1 MTVEIIS
8 VGTELLLGNIV
19 NTNSQYLAEKCAGL
33 GLSMYYQSV
42 VGDNEERMTAAFLQA
57 FERSD
62 VLILTGGLGP
72 TEDDMTKEVCA
83 KVMGL
88 SMYLDEHSRSRIAD
102 YFVRTG
108 RKQITENNWKQAMVP
123 EGAMVLDNHN
133 GTAPG
138 LIVEQGDKCAILLPG
153 PPNELIPLFVE
164 QVEPYLRKR
173 CPETIYSEMV
183 KLCGVGESRAET
195 MIRDLID
202 AQTNPTIATYA
213 KTAECDIRVT
223 ARAKSEA
230 EAKELIRPVVEELY
244 RRFGQNIFTTR
255 EEETLEQVVVSEL
268 KQRGLTITT
277 AESCTGGLVAARL
290 INVSGASSVLR
301 SALITYCDEEKSR
314 LLGVD
319 PELLATHTAV
329 SSEVAYAM
337 AVGGAKAAG
346 ADACLS
352 VTGIAGPDGGTKE
365 KPVGLVYIGC
375 YLKGRTEVRELH
387 LRGNREKIREQAVI
401 QALDLMRR
409 CLSEQMGER

>member
-19 NTNSQYLAEKCAGL
+19 NTNTQYLAEKCAGL

-42 VGDNEERMTAAFLQA
+42 VGDNEERMTESFAQA
-57 FERSD
+57 LSRSD

-72 TEDDMTKEVCA
+72 TEDDLTKEICA

-88 SMYLDEHSRSRIAD
+88 PLYLDEHSRKRIED

-108 RKQITENNWKQAMVP
+108 RKQITDNNWKQAMVP
-123 EGAMVLDNHN
+123 EGAIVLDNHN

-138 LIVEQGDKCAILLPG
+138 LIIEKDGKCAILLPG
-153 PPNELIPLFVE
+153 PPNELIPLFHE
-164 QVEPYLRKR
+164 QVEPYLKKR
-173 CPETIYSEMV
+173 SPETIFSEMV
-183 KLCGVGESRAET
+183 KLCGVGESRVET
-195 MIRDLID
+195 MIKDLID

-230 EAKELIRPVVEELY
+230 EAEELIRPVVEELY
-244 RRFGQNIFTTR
+244 RRFGHNIFTVR
-255 EEETLEQVVVSEL
+255 EDETLEQAVVKRL
-268 KQRGLTITT
+268 KENGLTVTT

-290 INVSGASSVLR
+290 INVSGASSVIK
-301 SALITYCDEEKSR
+301 SAQVTYCDEEKAR
-314 LLGVD
+314 LLGV
-319 PELLATHTAV
+319 PVELLKNYTAV
-329 SSEVAYAM
+329 SAEVAEAM
-337 AVGGAKAAG
+337 AIGGAKAAG

-375 YLKGRTEVRELH
+375 CLNNKTVVREFR
-387 LRGNREKIREQAVI
+387 LRGNREKIREQAVV
-401 QALDLMRR
+401 QALDLLRR
-409 CLSEQMGER
+409 CLLEQKGE